1 MKPLS
6 DNPKNEYF
14 RDMYAWRK
22 AHHICTKCGQEDAA
36 KGRTR
41 CINCL
46 EKCRGQIRK
55 PLTTEQ
61 RYAKHIRQKRRY
73 DLLTAFGVCTKCNKH
88 NALPGKTWCLECTLK
103 RKKTM
108 ENKRRKAGIFP
119 RDSYSD
125 MCFLCGKNPPLDGKK
140 LCGECY
146 KKSLLNLAKANAVN
160 AQSRNKHIWRGTT
173 AGRYETNGGT
183 ANEI

>member
-73 DLLTAFGVCTKCNKH
+73 DLLTALGC
-88 NALPGKTWCLECTLK
+88 
-103 RKKTM
+103 
-108 ENKRRKAGIFP
+108 
-119 RDSYSD
+119 
-125 MCFLCGKNPPLDGKK
+125 
-140 LCGECY
+140 
-146 KKSLLNLAKANAVN
+146 
-160 AQSRNKHIWRGTT
+160 AQSVINTTIFRGKHGVLSVLSSAKI
-173 AGRYETNGGT
+173 
-183 ANEI
+183 

>member
-1 MKPLS
+1 MKTLP

-73 DLLTAFGVCTKCNKH
+73 DLLTAFGVCTKDGIERKRERD
-88 NALPGKTWCLECTLK
+88 AIYFKGLTLQD
-103 RKKTM
+103 
-108 ENKRRKAGIFP
+108 F
-119 RDSYSD
+119 Y
-125 MCFLCGKNPPLDGKK
+125 
-140 LCGECY
+140 
-146 KKSLLNLAKANAVN
+146 
-160 AQSRNKHIWRGTT
+160 RNQ
-173 AGRYETNGGT
+173 
-183 ANEI
+183 